1 MDTKK
6 LEALATAVQTGSFTR
21 AAEVLGYTQSGL
33 THMMNSLEKDIGFP
47 LLVRSRTGIRLSAAG
62 RRVFPM
68 IQDLLRADETLEREI
83 RLINTRREETIRVAS
98 YASIAMHWLPELI
111 EQFRRRYSGV
121 SVDVQMGSVEEVYR
135 WVREGRVDMA
145 FASRQESSTLDW
157 TPLKPDPLLAILP
170 RSFDTGGA
178 ASLDVRRL
186 EGQEFLMPSL
196 GFHLDIMRALDRC
209 GVTPIIRDTQVSD
222 TVIIS
227 MVEHG
232 LGVSILSRLVLKGR
246 SDDVL
251 ALPLDPPAVRELGV
265 ATLPR
270 KDMRPLARKFLQFTT
285 EMAEK
290 L

>member
-1 MDTKK
+1 M
-6 LEALATAVQTGSFTR
+6 
-21 AAEVLGYTQSGL
+21 
-33 THMMNSLEKDIGFP
+33 
-47 LLVRSRTGIRLSAAG
+47 
-62 RRVFPM
+62 
-68 IQDLLRADETLEREI
+68 
-83 RLINTRREETIRVAS
+83 AS

-157 TPLKPDPLLAILP
+157 TPLKTDPLLAILP
-170 RSFDTGGA
+170 GGA

-196 GFHLDIMRALDRC
+196 GFHLDIMRVLDRC

-265 ATLPR
+265 ATLPHL
-270 KDMRPLARKFLQFTT
+270 RPLARKFLQFTA
-285 EMAEK
+285 EMVEK